1 MFSGVVEFLSNGR
14 VSVSHLDFKEIDYE
28 QVLNAFSH
36 TKDKD
41 SLTHAFNLKNAY
53 DDSIMDFTNYTCVS
67 SLPASF
73 LFAVEFVQIC
83 CF

>member
-1 MFSGVVEFLSNGR
+1 MSVYTFSGVVEFLSNGR

-41 SLTHAFNLKNAY
+41 YLTHAFNLKNAY
-53 DDSIMDFTNYTCVS
+53 DDSIMDFTNYTYVAGS
-67 SLPASF
+67 IFLSLSAQTV
-73 LFAVEFVQIC
+73 L
-83 CF
+83 